1 MALVQKAKEQQSK
14 CLLSKGLHGGAA
26 SPMAILSA
34 DSRQVYR
41 EFDIGTAKPSVADQQ
56 AVPHYFIDSCE
67 PTETLTVAYYQS
79 QTQSLIAAMHSKGEQ
94 MPMQVGGTG
103 LYVNAIAKGLK
114 IPRVPPNAELRSQLT
129 SLGQPQCYAFLQQVD
144 AEACDR
150 IHPNDQVRTLRAL
163 EVFYVTGRSIS
174 SQQGEDPPSYPILY
188 IGLACEPDVL
198 RSRITTRT
206 HQMIEMGFADEVSSL
221 IDKYGADLPLLKTLG
236 YAEMMQHLAGDISLE
251 QTIELIAAHT
261 AQFAKRQRTWFQKE
275 PRIEWFTAGD
285 PDLIEKVAARVDE
298 FMMPLL

>member
-1 MALVQKAKEQQSK
+1 MALVQQSK
-14 CLLSKGLHGGAA
+14 MQQAESQASKGLHGAA
-26 SPMAILSA
+26 AAPMAILSA

-41 EFDIGTAKPSVADQQ
+41 EFDIGTAKPSVADQR

-67 PTETLTVAYYQS
+67 PTETLTVAKYQL
-79 QTQSLIAAMHSKGEQ
+79 QAQKVIAEMHRQGEQ
-94 MPMQVGGTG
+94 LPMLVGGTG

-114 IPRVPPNAELRSQLT
+114 IPRVPPSVELRSQLK

-150 IHPNDQVRTLRAL
+150 IHPNDQFRTLRAL

-188 IGLACEPDVL
+188 IGLACDPDVL
-198 RSRITTRT
+198 RSRINTRT
-206 HQMIEMGFADEVSSL
+206 HQMIEMGLADEVAYL

-236 YAEMMQHLAGDISLE
+236 YAEMMQHLAGDISLDE
-251 QTIELIAAHT
+251 TIELIVQHT

-275 PRIEWFTAGD
+275 SRIEWFAAGD
-285 PDLIEKVAARVDE
+285 PDLVEKVAGRVDG
-298 FMMPLL
+298 FMMSLL

>member
-1 MALVQKAKEQQSK
+1 MALAQSAVPQRLK
-14 CLLSKGLHGGAA
+14 PTGKKGLDA
-26 SPMAILSA
+26 SVAILSA

-41 EFDIGTAKPSVADQQ
+41 EFDIGTAKPSIADQQ

-67 PTETLTVAYYQS
+67 PTETLTVANYQA
-79 QTQSLIAAMHSKGEQ
+79 QAQAVIADMHGKGEPL
-94 MPMQVGGTG
+94 PMLVGGTG